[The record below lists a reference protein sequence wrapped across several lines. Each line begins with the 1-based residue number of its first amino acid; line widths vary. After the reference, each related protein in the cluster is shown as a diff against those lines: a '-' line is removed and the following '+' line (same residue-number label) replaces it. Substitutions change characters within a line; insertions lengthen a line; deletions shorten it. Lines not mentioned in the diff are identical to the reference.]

1 MQVILKADVK
11 GTGKAGELVKVSDGY
26 ARNFLFPKKL
36 AIEADAAALN
46 DLKNKQAAQ
55 EHHVQEEIAENRA
68 MAQKI
73 DGKTVVVKAK
83 AGKEG
88 KLFGSVTGKEI
99 AAEINAQFGVS
110 VDKRKIKL
118 DTAIKAF
125 GSYRAVVRFT
135 HSVEAKMSVQV
146 TEL

>member
-125 GSYRAVVRFT
+125 GSYSAVVRFT
-135 HSVEAKMSVQV
+135 HSVEAKMIVQV

>member
-125 GSYRAVVRFT
+125 GSYSAVVRFT
-135 HSVEAKMSVQV
+135 HSVEDKMSVQV

>member
-1 MQVILKADVK
+1 MQVILKADGK

-55 EHHVQEEIAENRA
+55 EHHVQEEIAENQA

-125 GSYRAVVRFT
+125 GSYSAVVRFT

>member
-118 DTAIKAF
+118 DTAIKVF
-125 GSYRAVVRFT
+125 GSYSAVVRFT

>member
-26 ARNFLFPKKL
+26 ARNFLLPKKL

-125 GSYRAVVRFT
+125 GSYSAVVRFT